1 MSAAFV
7 KGAGAEITRVQPANT
22 EQRPPVIASYLAPLL
37 SGFALGA
44 GLGVL
49 LWHLF

>member
-1 MSAAFV
+1 MNAAFATDRGRAAMDPRDV
-7 KGAGAEITRVQPANT
+7 RTKEGALRFVTF
-22 EQRPPVIASYLAPLL
+22 LAPLL

-49 LWHLF
+49 LWQLI